1 MKNLSINTRR
11 FLVFLPLG
19 CIFLFFAIYYFFL
32 EPMVFSK
39 DMKSSLFLFLCI
51 FSGCACFLS
60 LLFLLLRLLFSRF
73 HRMEMIMGILF
84 FLGGE
89 TAMLLKGILNLG
101 LSAYDFI
108 FFSVALLSFLIY
120 FALSFSL
127 NELDS
132 TKKDMEGYL

>member
-19 CIFLFFAIYYFFL
+19 GIFLFFAIYYFFL
-32 EPMVFSK
+32 EPTVFSK

-101 LSAYDFI
+101 LYAYDFI

>member
-1 MKNLSINTRR
+1 
-11 FLVFLPLG
+11 
-19 CIFLFFAIYYFFL
+19 
-32 EPMVFSK
+32 
-39 DMKSSLFLFLCI
+39 
-51 FSGCACFLS
+51 
-60 LLFLLLRLLFSRF
+60 
-73 HRMEMIMGILF
+73 MEMIMGILF

-101 LSAYDFI
+101 LYAYDFI

>member
-1 MKNLSINTRR
+1 
-11 FLVFLPLG
+11 
-19 CIFLFFAIYYFFL
+19 
-32 EPMVFSK
+32 
-39 DMKSSLFLFLCI
+39 
-51 FSGCACFLS
+51 
-60 LLFLLLRLLFSRF
+60 LLFSRF

-101 LSAYDFI
+101 LYAYDFI

>member
-1 MKNLSINTRR
+1 
-11 FLVFLPLG
+11 
-19 CIFLFFAIYYFFL
+19 
-32 EPMVFSK
+32 
-39 DMKSSLFLFLCI
+39 
-51 FSGCACFLS
+51 
-60 LLFLLLRLLFSRF
+60 
-73 HRMEMIMGILF
+73 MIMGILF

>member
-1 MKNLSINTRR
+1 
-11 FLVFLPLG
+11 
-19 CIFLFFAIYYFFL
+19 
-32 EPMVFSK
+32 
-39 DMKSSLFLFLCI
+39 
-51 FSGCACFLS
+51 
-60 LLFLLLRLLFSRF
+60 
-73 HRMEMIMGILF
+73 MIMGILF

-101 LSAYDFI
+101 LYAYDFI

>member
-1 MKNLSINTRR
+1 
-11 FLVFLPLG
+11 
-19 CIFLFFAIYYFFL
+19 
-32 EPMVFSK
+32 
-39 DMKSSLFLFLCI
+39 
-51 FSGCACFLS
+51 
-60 LLFLLLRLLFSRF
+60 
-73 HRMEMIMGILF
+73 MGILF

-101 LSAYDFI
+101 LYAYDFI